1 MLSTN
6 PRTHVIEF
14 TKDRELFITEKQYKA
29 LKSAQKLANF
39 SDALEIHD
47 ADTGKIIHDWLWKDF
62 TGFRELV
69 REDTSGMKW
78 VCDFATR
85 HSMHDKC
92 ECKERYWLFP
102 VEFRTKLYELYP
114 TKFPSTITEQEKQI
128 ILKSLW
134 K

>member
-6 PRTHVIEF
+6 PRTHVIEL
-14 TKDRELFITEKQYKA
+14 TRERELFITEKQYKA

-39 SDALEIHD
+39 WDSLEIHD

-69 REDTSGMKW
+69 RVDTSGTKW
-78 VCDFATR
+78 ICDFATR
-85 HSMHDKC
+85 HPLNETCDCKDK
-92 ECKERYWLFP
+92 YDLFP

-114 TKFPSTITEQEKQI
+114 LKFPSTITDDEKRT
-128 ILKSLW
+128 ILKALW